1 MQECSLESS
10 SPCSLDREAVGIRG
24 TNNLGVSW
32 PGVSHKSWKAT
43 AREKKKTLFLP
54 LHVGFWSEN
63 LRDTKF
69 EKLV

>member
-1 MQECSLESS
+1 MRNVALRVAH
-10 SPCSLDREAVGIRG
+10 LAVWTEAVGIRG
-24 TNNLGVSW
+24 ANNLGVSW